1 MNDVFGTA
9 PTELTR
15 SISLQRALQ
24 LIRVVVEAVEDEV
37 PDLAGGSDE
46 AQLREA
52 VLRYSR
58 EVAFAAADVYAR
70 AAETRGSWDTRLE
83 ALVVDAILRGES
95 SDALRSRIAA
105 VGWKT
110 TGPITVMV
118 GGSPGEPGPSFVT
131 ELRRASSR
139 YAADTLVGIQGDRL
153 ILVLGGVTDQDTA
166 FVRLADLFGPGPVVY
181 GPEARSL
188 VDASSSAQAAF
199 AGLSA
204 AKAWPARA
212 AAGGGQRP
220 VARTG
225 DVRRRYCP
233 PGPLQVHL
241 RSAGQ
246 RRQRAGGNALQLP
259 VPGAFAGSHRARTV
273 RPRQHRALPAAP
285 GLRCDRLGPAAAA
298 GGLRA
303 PDRARRG
310 PADRSGTEPEGP
322 RALPAIACGNRSL
335 PCRLPTKRS
344 GELRVPKHRG
354 NHLLF
359 GKLEYVLA
367 IVCPGQGSQTP
378 GFLSPWLE
386 VPGVAEH
393 LGLLSD
399 IAQLDLLSHGTVSD
413 EETIKDTAV
422 AQPLIVAAGLLA
434 ARALTV
440 DEALDLSTVVAGHSV
455 GEITASAVSGALT
468 ENDAMNFVRERANA
482 MARAAAQTPTG
493 MSAVLG
499 GDPDEVLAAI
509 EAAGLTPANANGGG
523 QTVAAGTLEQ
533 LQAFA
538 ANPPAKA
545 RVIPLKVAGA
555 FHTEHMAPAVA
566 P

>member
-1 MNDVFGTA
+1 MPQARTDTAKAAAQPPAQPASAAAAAAGQQADDAAAEAAAESVAGSPAEAAGKKPASTPAPARRRAAAGRKADRAATGNPETLERLRSKIGALATATLKRLDSDLPWYRGLRPDERSALGLVAQKGIASFVTWYERPTSPAWVMNDVFGTA

-204 AKAWPARA
+204 AKAWPAA
-212 AAGGGQRP
+212 PRP
-220 VARTG
+220 VAANDLWPERVMSG
-225 DVRRRYCP
+225 DDIARRDLYKYIYV
-233 PGPLQVHL
+233 PLVNAGNGLVETLSSYLSLGHSLEATARELFVH
-241 RSAGQ
+241 A
-246 RRQRAGGNALQLP
+246 N
-259 VPGAFAGSHRARTV
+259 TV
-273 RPRQHRALPAAP
+273 RYRLRRVCDVTGWDPLLPREAFVLQTAL
-285 GLRCDRLGPAAAA
+285 GVGRL
-298 GGLRA
+298 
-303 PDRARRG
+303 
-310 PADRSGTEPEGP
+310 
-322 RALPAIACGNRSL
+322 I
-335 PCRLPTKRS
+335 
-344 GELRVPKHRG
+344 
-354 NHLLF
+354 
-359 GKLEYVLA
+359 
-367 IVCPGQGSQTP
+367 
-378 GFLSPWLE
+378 
-386 VPGVAEH
+386 
-393 LGLLSD
+393 
-399 IAQLDLLSHGTVSD
+399 
-413 EETIKDTAV
+413 
-422 AQPLIVAAGLLA
+422 
-434 ARALTV
+434 
-440 DEALDLSTVVAGHSV
+440 
-455 GEITASAVSGALT
+455 
-468 ENDAMNFVRERANA
+468 
-482 MARAAAQTPTG
+482 
-493 MSAVLG
+493 
-499 GDPDEVLAAI
+499 
-509 EAAGLTPANANGGG
+509 
-523 QTVAAGTLEQ
+523 
-533 LQAFA
+533 
-538 ANPPAKA
+538 
-545 RVIPLKVAGA
+545 
-555 FHTEHMAPAVA
+555 APARS
-566 P
+566 PKDRTSSRQ